1 MCDAACYMS
10 QLGSS
15 CARWIGFSTIPT
27 KPPPAN
33 VMASTIYLSPSIEW
47 LATTASTTDR
57 FKIANVG
64 SASERARGSRHCW
77 GSTKRN
83 RTQSIDEIVT
93 RNDYNNALA
102 ECGDG
107 ADDGDSGGGSGAW
120 L

>member
-64 SASERARGSRHCW
+64 SASEREVAGIVEVVQKGIALNRLMRLLRETTTTRHW
-77 GSTKRN
+77 RSVVMVMMTV
-83 RTQSIDEIVT
+83 IVVVVVAVP
-93 RNDYNNALA
+93 D
-102 ECGDG
+102 
-107 ADDGDSGGGSGAW
+107 
-120 L
+120 